1 MISSILNTL
10 VYVTG
15 GVKYSVPNDLL
26 LTYGLTQ
33 LRFLFVSYLICFMLS
48 MPYTVSIMAITVLLA
63 DFRFFQDFTNAVED
77 EIDEDFDS

>member
-1 MISSILNTL
+1 
-10 VYVTG
+10 
-15 GVKYSVPNDLL
+15 
-26 LTYGLTQ
+26 
-33 LRFLFVSYLICFMLS
+33 MLS

>member
-1 MISSILNTL
+1 LISSILNTL